1 MVLGNH
7 QWLKIAYDFSTKLS
21 VEIQEIKDKS
31 VFKEI
36 GDKRGKVRLK
46 IGLNFRF
53 LAVENVILGKGGR
66 DTLRVSE
73 F

>member
-1 MVLGNH
+1 M
-7 QWLKIAYDFSTKLS
+7 
-21 VEIQEIKDKS
+21 EIQEIKDKS